1 MVPKMK
7 EIQKVVQSYRVD
19 KKLRPAATAQAAA
32 AAAAYEPVQKNIKSP
47 PVSQQTC
54 SEEMLVSVMVG
65 LFSTFVS
72 AMFYTTKDISDLSQL
87 WNGLI

>member
-7 EIQKVVQSYRVD
+7 EIQKVVQSNRVD
-19 KKLRPAATAQAAA
+19 KKLRPAATAQAA